1 MQIRKRMAAEG
12 AEDFSA
18 FAAGTVEVIYLQ
30 RKRGSKLM
38 QEA

>member
-1 MQIRKRMAAEG
+1 MPADG

-18 FAAGTVEVIYLQ
+18 FAAMTVEVIYLQ

-38 QEA
+38 QKA